1 MKYYLVGDT
10 WFTMNEDNSRYVI
23 LGNYLFEKYLDI
35 NKDILFSKYKSFKNF
50 TYYVESRLAVRGA
63 NDKWGFLDRSGNL
76 IVDCKY
82 NEVSAF
88 KKGIAIV
95 FNGKYGVVDYL
106 GNEII
111 PCLYDNI
118 YYDSI
123 DDKKL
128 WVVSES
134 KNVNKQVD
142 IDILVGDYNYPKG
155 KDIKIIDIGE
165 RKMLNSDGM
174 VVWRERNGLVLYD
187 IDNQITTTIR
197 NLNFDGIV
205 NDLMLRDLKDEILV
219 YDIMTKRYF
228 NIKEIV
234 EISDDFVR
242 KLKKNDG
249 MV

>member
-1 MKYYLVGDT
+1 MEYYLVGKT

-23 LGNYLFEKYLDI
+23 LGDSLFEKYLDI

-50 TYYVESRLAVRGA
+50 TYYVESRLAIRGA

-88 KKGIAIV
+88 KNGIAIV

-118 YYDSI
+118 YYDSD
-123 DDKKL
+123 DDKKI
-128 WVVSES
+128 WVVSEN
-134 KNVNKQVD
+134 KKVNKQVD
-142 IDILVGDYNYPKG
+142 ISILVGDYDYPKD
-155 KDIKIIDIGE
+155 KNIKIIDIGE
-165 RKMLNSDGM
+165 RKMLNSDDM
-174 VVWRERNGLVLYD
+174 VVWRENDRLVLYD
-187 IDNQITTTIR
+187 MENKITTIVR
-197 NLNFDGIV
+197 NRNFDGIV

-228 NIKEIV
+228 KISKKV
-234 EISDDFVR
+234 EICDDLVK
-242 KLKKNDG
+242 KLKKKDG
-249 MV
+249 MG

>member
-1 MKYYLVGDT
+1 MKYYLVGKT

-23 LGNYLFEKYLDI
+23 LGDSLFEKYLDM
-35 NKDILFSKYKSFKNF
+35 NKDILFSKYKLFKNF
-50 TYYVESRLAVRGA
+50 TYYVESRLAIRGA

-88 KKGIAIV
+88 KNGIAIV
-95 FNGKYGVVDYL
+95 FKGKYGVVDYL

-118 YYDSI
+118 YYDSD
-123 DDKKL
+123 DDKKI
-128 WVVSES
+128 WVVSEN
-134 KNVNKQVD
+134 KKVNKQVD

-174 VVWRERNGLVLYD
+174 VVWKENNGLVLYD
-187 IDNQITTTIR
+187 IDNQITSVIR
-197 NLNFDGIV
+197 NRNFDGIV
-205 NDLMLRDLKDEILV
+205 NDLMLKDLKDEILV
-219 YDIMTKRYF
+219 YDVMTKKYF
-228 NIKEIV
+228 KISEIV
-234 EISDDFVR
+234 EISDAFVK